1 MYAVIHGS
9 RECISLLL
17 DRGADVNA
25 ANRYGSTALMWAG
38 GDASIVKSLLDRGA
52 AVDAQTTDGTTALLV
67 AARYGNLESLRLL
80 LEHGAS
86 GAISPNVREEL
97 LRIAYSDSDSTML
110 RMLERFGLKLTH
122 GSELRGPVVSPNVT
136 QPAVMRRFLT
146 LGASPQETATT
157 STITLPA
164 LSYAAGQA
172 AAPALVA
179 LLDHGA
185 DPNARGSRGLTPLM
199 MAAAV
204 DDTVEATELLLARG
218 ADVALRDEAGR
229 TALDWALMRGETPIA
244 RVLRQAGAVPMA
256 PPPAAPASVVE
267 PRTARDAVA
276 RAVAKLQAAGPA
288 FRERSNCISC
298 HSHSLPAVAVRLARD
313 QRHPGRS
320 GTRRPTPQRQPSPIG
335 PVSASETCS
344 PASRLA
350 EAGRP
355 LSTIWHTVCSH
366 WQPKRSLLRLSPMP
380 SRCVLPR
387 CRITT
392 AVGTEERRHSLE
404 SGHRSMPLQFRR
416 RHWPFAGYRC
426 TLLLADGAKSPVAS
440 IALDRI
446 WSGQRQSTLK
456 GRRSSSSASCG
467 RTLTPISSRIQRS
480 RLLALQRHD
489 GGWAQLPTMMSDAY
503 ATGQALYALRAGGLS
518 PMTAAYQSGA
528 HYLRRTQLDDGTWFV
543 RSRGVGFLPYF
554 DGGFPHGR
562 DQFISAAATS
572 WAVMALTP
580 TIEARDD
587 AEVLSSPR
595 VRR

>member
-1 MYAVIHGS
+1 MFCMARRISILLIAASLMIGTAQADGDSLFEAIRAGDVQRVRAAIRAGTDANTRDETGATLLMYAVIHGS

-38 GDASIVKSLLDRGA
+38 GDASMVKSLLDRGA

-136 QPAVMRRFLT
+136 QPAVMRRFLE

-172 AAPALVA
+172 AAPAVAA

-244 RVLRQAGAVPMA
+244 RVLRQAGAVRWPPHPPRQHRLWSREQHAMRWPELSRSCRPLDLHSASGRIASRVTVIAFRPSLSDSLATMDIPVDQALAVHPAEATLADWARERERNLLAGLPPRGGRAAIVNNLAYGLFALAAEEVA
-256 PPPAAPASVVE
+256 P
-267 PRTARDAVA
+267 TAVTDAVA
-276 RAVAKLQAAGPA
+276 LRFAALQNHDGSWDGGAST
-288 FRERSNCISC
+288 F
-298 HSHSLPAVAVRLARD
+298 ARI
-313 QRHPGRS
+313 
-320 GTRRPTPQRQPSPIG
+320 RPPLNATPIP
-335 PVSASETCS
+335 
-344 PASRLA
+344 
-350 EAGRP
+350 
-355 LSTIWHTVCSH
+355 
-366 WQPKRSLLRLSPMP
+366 
-380 SRCVLPR
+380 
-387 CRITT
+387 TT
-392 AVGTEERRHSLE
+392 ALAIRGLSVYASSWPTERNHPSHRSRSIVSGAGNANRHS
-404 SGHRSMPLQFRR
+404 R
-416 RHWPFAGYRC
+416 
-426 TLLLADGAKSPVAS
+426 
-440 IALDRI
+440 
-446 WSGQRQSTLK
+446 
-456 GRRSSSSASCG
+456 
-467 RTLTPISSRIQRS
+467 
-480 RLLALQRHD
+480 
-489 GGWAQLPTMMSDAY
+489 GGV
-503 ATGQALYALRAGGLS
+503 QAPR
-518 PMTAAYQSGA
+518 
-528 HYLRRTQLDDGTWFV
+528 
-543 RSRGVGFLPYF
+543 
-554 DGGFPHGR
+554 
-562 DQFISAAATS
+562 
-572 WAVMALTP
+572 
-580 TIEARDD
+580 
-587 AEVLSSPR
+587 PR
-595 VRR
+595 VGAR

>member
-1 MYAVIHGS
+1 MFCMARRISILLIAASLMIETAQADGDSLFEAIRAGDVQRVRAAIRAGTDANTRDETGATLLMYAVIHGS

-38 GDASIVKSLLDRGA
+38 GDASMVKSLLGRGA

-97 LRIAYSDSDSTML
+97 LRIAYSNSDSTML
-110 RMLERFGLKLTH
+110 RILERFGLKLTY
-122 GSELRGPVVSPNVT
+122 GFELRGPVVSPNVT
-136 QPAVMRRFLT
+136 QPAVMRRFLE

-172 AAPALVA
+172 AAPAVAA

-204 DDTVEATELLLARG
+204 DDTVEATELLRARG

-229 TALDWALMRGETPIA
+229 TALDWALMREKH
-244 RVLRQAGAVPMA
+244 RS
-256 PPPAAPASVVE
+256 PASYGRRARCRWPPHP
-267 PRTARDAVA
+267 PRQHRSWSREQHAMQWPELSRSCRPLDLHSASGRIASRVTVI
-276 RAVAKLQAAGPA
+276 A
-288 FRERSNCISC
+288 FRPSLSDSLATMGHRSIR
-298 HSHSLPAVAVRLARD
+298 HSPS
-313 QRHPGRS
+313 
-320 GTRRPTPQRQPSPIG
+320 TPQRQPSPIG
-335 PVSASETCS
+335 PVSANDTCS
-344 PASRLA
+344 PVSRLA
-350 EAGRP
+350 EAGQP
-355 LSTIWHTVCSH
+355 LSTIWHTVCSL

-392 AVGTEERRHSLE
+392 AVGMEEHRHSLE

-440 IALDRI
+440 IALDRF

-467 RTLTPISSRIQRS
+467 RTLTPISSR
-480 RLLALQRHD
+480 
-489 GGWAQLPTMMSDAY
+489 TSDHARPC
-503 ATGQALYALRAGGLS
+503 LGLK
-518 PMTAAYQSGA
+518 
-528 HYLRRTQLDDGTWFV
+528 H
-543 RSRGVGFLPYF
+543 
-554 DGGFPHGR
+554 
-562 DQFISAAATS
+562 
-572 WAVMALTP
+572 
-580 TIEARDD
+580 
-587 AEVLSSPR
+587 
-595 VRR
+595 